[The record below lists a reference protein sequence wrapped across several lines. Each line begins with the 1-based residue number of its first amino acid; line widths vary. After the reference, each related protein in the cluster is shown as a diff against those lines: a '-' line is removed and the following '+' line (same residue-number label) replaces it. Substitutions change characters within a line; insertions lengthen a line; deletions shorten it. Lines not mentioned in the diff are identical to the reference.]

1 MNLVLFITFA
11 IVVPSPRCSFYITS
25 RNKYT
30 SILVIT
36 VALLFEYLWFTCN
49 LLLLSGDVDL
59 NPGPNQNTAKKT
71 LYLSLEP

>member
-49 LLLLSGDVDL
+49 LLLLSGDVDRS
-59 NPGPNQNTAKKT
+59 PGPNQNTAKKT